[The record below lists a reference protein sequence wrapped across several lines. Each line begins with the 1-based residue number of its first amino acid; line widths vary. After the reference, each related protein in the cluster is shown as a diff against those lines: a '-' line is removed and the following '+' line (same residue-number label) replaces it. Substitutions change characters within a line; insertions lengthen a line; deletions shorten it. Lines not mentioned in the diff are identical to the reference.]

1 MLKSSFRG
9 SKRSDPLRRQTVYWI
24 AGILAALLTDII
36 LLTLPIPAEIGL
48 AMRYNPLVPLVAMP
62 LLLYPL
68 YRRSESFAVCLSFC
82 LTLVLFTLPLSGLW
96 NSGISEFPTIVGG
109 LFPTADGVNYYQ
121 DARRILEGGKFG
133 EISSGRPLFTAVLG
147 TLLGLTHQNLQVTLA
162 ILAAIATLSCFLL
175 SREVQRTHGT
185 AAGLVT
191 LAVMYLFYRRFA
203 GAAWTESLGLPL
215 GAIGFALLWRG
226 VDQRRSRLFLFGTLL
241 IALALNA
248 RAGSFFVLP
257 ALIFWGGW
265 FFRGESRYS
274 LRFLGWGAGTLLLGF
289 LLNYLVL
296 IIVGSPEA
304 AFSNYAYTFYANVVG
319 SKNWQ
324 QVRFDYPEVLELDGS
339 DLSSQIY
346 QLAFERLRANPL
358 ILVRTS
364 LEAIAAFLSPTS
376 QGSFSFVYSFGGSQT
391 QFTAYV
397 LYLLSL
403 VGLFRCFRQWR
414 NPHSS
419 MVLAFCLGMLVSLPM
434 VPPWVGSA
442 GRIYAATVAISAVL
456 VALGLTFFGEQVR
469 RDAAI
474 RVSEQSFQAK
484 VLSVFS
490 MLLVLFTVLGPAIT
504 KAIDAAIAPTLPQ
517 QMSQPSQ
524 PCPTSERTIFVRYAP
539 GAAIHLVPDE
549 SIRQTHLPNVRISD
563 FLNGIRASGA
573 DQRREVEPM
582 TRLTSGTTLWNGI
595 ELNPRSLKNV
605 WIFAERETLPTER
618 GIVQVCGRREGT
630 AFYADS
636 VQLVHP

>member
-1 MLKSSFRG
+1 M
-9 SKRSDPLRRQTVYWI
+9 
-24 AGILAALLTDII
+24 
-36 LLTLPIPAEIGL
+36 
-48 AMRYNPLVPLVAMP
+48 
-62 LLLYPL
+62 
-68 YRRSESFAVCLSFC
+68 
-82 LTLVLFTLPLSGLW
+82 
-96 NSGISEFPTIVGG
+96 
-109 LFPTADGVNYYQ
+109 
-121 DARRILEGGKFG
+121 AR
-133 EISSGRPLFTAVLG
+133 GRP
-147 TLLGLTHQNLQVTLA
+147 
-162 ILAAIATLSCFLL
+162 
-175 SREVQRTHGT
+175 E
-185 AAGLVT
+185 
-191 LAVMYLFYRRFA
+191 
-203 GAAWTESLGLPL
+203 
-215 GAIGFALLWRG
+215 
-226 VDQRRSRLFLFGTLL
+226 RSRLFLFGIFLL
-241 IALALNA
+241 SLALNA

-257 ALIFWGGW
+257 ALILWGSW

-274 LRFLGWGAGTLLLGF
+274 LRFLGWGVGVLLLSF

-296 IIVGSPEA
+296 MIVGSPEV

-339 DLSSQIY
+339 DLSSRIY
-346 QLAFERLRANPL
+346 ELAFERLRANPL

-364 LEAIAAFLSPTS
+364 LEAIAAFLSPTA
-376 QGSFSFVYSFGGSQT
+376 QGSFSFVYNFGGSHR
-391 QFTAYV
+391 FTAYL

-456 VALGLTFFGEQVR
+456 IALGLTCLWRRVR
-469 RDAAI
+469 QKAAI
-474 RVSEQSFQAK
+474 QVSEQSFQAK
-484 VLSVFS
+484 VLPIFS

-504 KAIDAAIAPTLPQ
+504 KAVDAAIAPTLPQ
-517 QMSQPSQ
+517 QMIQPSP

-539 GAAIHLVPDE
+539 GAVIHLVSDE
-549 SIRQTHLPNVRISD
+549 SLRQTHLPNVRISD
-563 FLNGIRASGA
+563 FLNGIRSSGA

-605 WIFAERETLPTER
+605 WIFAERETLPTAR

-636 VQLVHP
+636 FQLVHP